1 MISHAEVVQNTS
13 DNDFTWSVS
22 QNQMNKDRP
31 VFPVKVN
38 GVKVEFFKAD
48 SGASVNILSL
58 KDYNRLESKP
68 SLEKHNKYV
77 YAYCSYVHQIVPHVQ
92 AQL

>member
-1 MISHAEVVQNTS
+1 MVSHNEVMQNTS
-13 DNDFTWSVS
+13 DNDFTWSFS

-38 GVKVEFFKAD
+38 GVKVEFLAD

-68 SLEKHNKYV
+68 SL
-77 YAYCSYVHQIVPHVQ
+77 
-92 AQL
+92 